1 MTATGLQAAAAPDN
15 LHAMALN
22 SINRLRWLRLLLTGM
37 RRRWLEISTGVEIHP
52 SASISL
58 SSRFIAGQRGGIRV
72 GADSLIA
79 FKTLLDA
86 RDPLTGA
93 VRPIR
98 VGERC
103 FIGGG
108 SMILPGVTIGDG
120 VIVAAG
126 AVVMDDV
133 PGDCIVAGNPA
144 RIIRQGID
152 AGRHGRLPVADE
164 NVRSFNVKRGLSQG

>member
-1 MTATGLQAAAAPDN
+1 
-15 LHAMALN
+15 MALH
-22 SINRLRWLRLLLTGM
+22 SINRLQWLRLLLTGL
-37 RRRWLEISTGVEIHP
+37 RRRWLLTSRGVEIHP

-58 SSRFIAGQRGGIRV
+58 TSRFIAGRRGGVRI
-72 GADSLIA
+72 GAETLVA

-86 RDPLTGA
+86 RDLATGT

-108 SMILPGVTIGDG
+108 SMILPGITIGDG

-126 AVVMDDV
+126 AVVTADV

-144 RIIRQGID
+144 RIIRKGIS
-152 AGRHGRLPVADE
+152 AGRFGRLPVADE
-164 NVRSFNVKRGLSQG
+164 NVRIYNATRTDR